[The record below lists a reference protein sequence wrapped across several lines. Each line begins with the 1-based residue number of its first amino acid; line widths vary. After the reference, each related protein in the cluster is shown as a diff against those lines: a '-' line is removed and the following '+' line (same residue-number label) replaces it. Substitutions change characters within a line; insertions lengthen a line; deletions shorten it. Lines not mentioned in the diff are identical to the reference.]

1 MKLGKTKLK
10 RILSAETG
18 IPVSDITIHGGYKCY
33 GNKEQIIIGGHTIT
47 AVNGR
52 ITICEPVIRGESIT
66 YKSREIKRAPM

>member
-1 MKLGKTKLK
+1 MKFGKTKLK
-10 RILSAETG
+10 KILSEKTG
-18 IPVSDITIHGGYKCY
+18 IPVSDITDHGRYENY